1 MGTKST
7 IETELEDDDRKA
19 LDKLIMDGKL
29 TLDRIVEWLDEK
41 GYGISRSA
49 VGRHAKKVEIIGAKL
64 RQSRAMTEALVTEL
78 GPDISEGKQ
87 GRVLVEVLRTLTFD
101 LMSGKMEADN
111 GAAGFE
117 TKDVANLAK
126 ALKDLASA
134 NKIDLDREL
143 KIREDAEK
151 KAKAEA
157 AKRVGDVVKQA
168 GLTQK
173 TANDIKS
180 AILGINANGAS

>member
-1 MGTKST
+1 MGVKSS

-19 LDKLIMDGKL
+19 LDQLIMDGKL
-29 TLDRIVEWLDEK
+29 TLDRIVKWLDEK

-49 VGRHAKKVEIIGAKL
+49 VGRHAKKVESVGAKL
-64 RQSRAMTEALVTEL
+64 RQSRVMTEALVTEL

-101 LMSGKMEADN
+101 LMSGRMSDDSDTDEFD
-111 GAAGFE
+111 

-134 NKIDLDREL
+134 NKIDFDREL
-143 KIREDAEK
+143 KIREEAEK
-151 KAKAEA
+151 KAKVEA
-157 AKRVGDVVKQA
+157 AARVKEVIKG
-168 GLTQK
+168 QK
-173 TANDIKS
+173 GKGITEETKNAIIDG
-180 AILGINANGAS
+180 ILGRS